1 MTFSCDLIYYLQY
14 FAIIF
19 MKKFF
24 VALFLFFFTFSV
36 IYAEIRVISII
47 PNPLEWQKE
56 KVEIQNI
63 GCENIDIENF
73 SFQKIDTNKNKII
86 EAKIL
91 KKSEILEIET
101 SNFFKNT
108 WDEFLFLN
116 KEKQEIEKIFYSN
129 AKKWEKINFE
139 YNLQNCENFSNEEKN
154 ENPENKDENFL
165 ENQENSDENLQN
177 ENQDKNN
184 EENQENQDF
193 LYPISINF
201 GDENANN
208 KIDFIELGYDEKI
221 KNSLDL
227 DFSKILISSKQNWLY
242 SEEITNS
249 WIVWSWSIEEN
260 FLKIFIKESDFEAKN
275 LEIDLSENS
284 DLIIST
290 TEDFSLFSEN
300 SKKIFLFPDE
310 QNWEKMEIFHLFEEN
325 ENNEKPDEIEI
336 IPIIQNWSDATFENW
351 IFYCTKQNC
360 RLNLDFSKDFP
371 TKNYFCN
378 IYFGE
383 NLVKSC
389 NPGSQILKNWDQI
402 RINFI
407 EKSTKNEINKIFDLD
422 FSRIYQNNFS
432 SRNSR
437 NPIKYTTSPIIVVN
451 PQGKFDKEFSW
462 NENEI
467 ECFYSTCSIDL
478 TASGSFSYEGANLK
492 YFWKFGP
499 NIEKTGK
506 NPSAVVFEAGEYD
519 ILLTVSDNYNSFAT
533 HEIKVK
539 VPENKSKIQEKV
551 EKEKLEKSL
560 KNSKNSEKIFEY
572 KEPELIL
579 QGRTNISEDED
590 WLFVCETKTGKC
602 NINFGL
608 QNAQKEMKF
617 YWGWDDEVA
626 FESKN
631 PKSKELDEWEHI
643 LIIQWFYEKNLDEI
657 LYEKMLVVKVEKIVP
672 EKKKSRIVKKTTKKI
687 TKEKIK
693 TNIEEKS
700 EKEIIEPIVEKQENS
715 ESNIIF
721 SLAGLCF
728 ISACFPLF
736 RWKNEDNLDENQTE

>member
-1 MTFSCDLIYYLQY
+1 MKIFLIS
-14 FAIIF
+14 
-19 MKKFF
+19 
-24 VALFLFFFTFSV
+24 LFLFFSIFSV
-36 IYAEIRVISII
+36 VNAEIKIISII
-47 PNPLEWQKE
+47 PNPLEWEKE
-56 KVEIQNI
+56 KIEIQNI
-63 GCENIDIENF
+63 GCENIDISDF
-73 SFQKIDTNKNKII
+73 SLQKIDTNKNKIF
-86 EAKIL
+86 ENKIL
-91 KKSEILEIET
+91 EKFEILKIET
-101 SNFFKNT
+101 SNFFKNN
-108 WDEFLFLN
+108 WDEFLLLN
-116 KEKQEIEKIFYSN
+116 KEKSEIDRVSYFSST
-129 AKKWEKINFE
+129 KWEKINFE
-139 YNLQNCENFSNEEKN
+139 YNLQNCENFDDESENNENEEKN
-154 ENPENKDENFL
+154 D
-165 ENQENSDENLQN
+165 NSDENLEN
-177 ENQDKNN
+177 ENQ
-184 EENQENQDF
+184 NQDTESDVKTEEF
-193 LYPISINF
+193 LYPISISYW
-201 GDENANN
+201 DENANN
-208 KIDFIELGYDEKI
+208 KIDFIELEYDENI
-221 KNSLDL
+221 NNSI

-242 SEEITNS
+242 FEKITNS
-249 WIVWSWSIEEN
+249 WVVVNVIFEEN
-260 FLKIFIKESDFEAKN
+260 FLKLYIVESDFEAKN
-275 LEIDLSENS
+275 LQIDLSENS
-284 DLIIST
+284 DLIIYT
-290 TEDFSLFSEN
+290 TDDFGLFSEN

-310 QNWEKMEIFHLFEEN
+310 QNFEKMEIFHLFEDD
-325 ENNEKPDEIEI
+325 ENNEKSDEMEI
-336 IPIIQNWSDATFENW
+336 IPVIQNRSDATFENW

-371 TKNYFCN
+371 TKNYSCN

-506 NPSAVVFEAGEYD
+506 NPSTVVFEAGEYD
-519 ILLTVSDNYNSFAT
+519 ILLTVSDNYNSFTT

-539 VPENKSKIQEKV
+539 VPENKPKTNEKE
-551 EKEKLEKSL
+551 EKEKSEKSS

-590 WLFVCETKTGKC
+590 WFFVCETKTGKC
-602 NINFGL
+602 NVNFGL
-608 QNAQKEMKF
+608 QDTQKEMKY
-617 YWGWDDEVA
+617 YWGWDNEVA

-631 PKSKELDEWEHI
+631 PKTKELDEWEHI

-657 LYEKMLVVKVEKIVP
+657 LYEKMLVVKVEKIIQ
-672 EKKKSRIVKKTTKKI
+672 EKKIAKKTTKKTAKKS
-687 TKEKIK
+687 TKSKNSSEKNSK
-693 TNIEEKS
+693 KSKS
-700 EKEIIEPIVEKQENS
+700 ENASKTIIEPEITDSEN
-715 ESNIIF
+715 ESTTSNAIF
-721 SLAGLCF
+721 SLAGICL
-728 ISACFPLF
+728 ISACFPAFL
-736 RWKNEDNLDENQTE
+736 RKNEDEKMEESNE